1 MIAGI
6 VKEQENENRVA
17 IIPTDIAK
25 LKVDSCLVE
34 KGAGERSYA
43 PDSEYESA
51 GARIVKREEIL
62 KTADVIFSV
71 NGLPDEEIA
80 ELRAGQVLIGMYQPL
95 LNPEKAQKLAAKNVV
110 TFSMELVP
118 RTTRAQ
124 AMDVLSSMATIAGY
138 KASLRAA
145 DTLPSFFPMFMTA
158 AGSVKPAKVLVLGA
172 GVAGL
177 QAIATARRLGAVV
190 EAFDVRSAVKE
201 EVESLGAKFIEV
213 EGAREDESA
222 GGYAVEQSEDFIKKQ
237 RQMVHDHAVRSDVII
252 TTAQIPGKKAPMLVP
267 AATVEGMRKG
277 SVIIDLAA
285 ASGGN
290 CEFSKPD
297 QKVIHNGVSILGP
310 TNLPSEMPRDASSM
324 YGKNLINFFKLI
336 NKDGELNLNFD
347 DDIVAGTC
355 LTRDGQIVNER
366 VNALFATAEEK

>member
-6 VKEQENENRVA
+6 IKEQEKENRVA
-17 IIPTDIAK
+17 IVPADIAK
-25 LKVDSCLVE
+25 LKAGSCLVE
-34 KGAGERSYA
+34 KGAGDRSYA
-43 PDSEYESA
+43 ADSEYEAA
-51 GARIVKREEIL
+51 GARIVDREEIL

-80 ELRAGQVLIGMYQPL
+80 GLRAGQVLIGMYNPL
-95 LNPEKAQKLAAKNVV
+95 LEPGKAQKLAEQGVI

-145 DTLPSFFPMFMTA
+145 DSLPSFFPMFMTA
-158 AGSVKPAKVLVLGA
+158 AGSVKPAKVLILGA

-213 EGAREDESA
+213 EGAREDDSA
-222 GGYAVEQSEDFIKKQ
+222 GGYAVEQSEEFIKKQ

-297 QKVIHNGVSILGP
+297 QTVVHNGVTILGP

-366 VNALFATAEEK
+366 VNALFASATEK

>member
-6 VKEQENENRVA
+6 LKEQGNENRVA
-17 IIPTDIAK
+17 IIPTDITK
-25 LKVDSCLVE
+25 LKVDSYLVE
-34 KGAGERSYA
+34 KGAGDRSYA

-51 GARIVKREEIL
+51 GARIVEREEIL

-80 ELRAGQVLIGMYQPL
+80 ELREGQVLIGMYQPL
-95 LNPEKAQKLAAKNVV
+95 LNPEKAQKLAAKNIV

-190 EAFDVRSAVKE
+190 EVFDVRSAVKE

-222 GGYAVEQSEDFIKKQ
+222 GGYAVEQSEEFIKKQ

-252 TTAQIPGKKAPMLVP
+252 TTAQIPGKKAPVLVP

-297 QKVIHNGVSILGP
+297 QTVIHNGVSILGP

>member
-6 VKEQENENRVA
+6 IKEQEKENRVA
-17 IIPTDIAK
+17 IVPADIVK
-25 LKVDSCLVE
+25 LKAGSCLVE
-34 KGAGERSYA
+34 KGAGDRSYA
-43 PDSEYESA
+43 PDSEYEEA
-51 GARIVKREEIL
+51 GARIVDRAEIL

-80 ELRAGQVLIGMYQPL
+80 GLRAGQVLIGMYNPL
-95 LNPEKAQKLAAKNVV
+95 LQPGKAQKLAAQGVV

-118 RTTRAQ
+118 RSTRAQ

-158 AGSVKPAKVLVLGA
+158 AGSVKPAKVLILGA

-213 EGAREDESA
+213 EGAREDDSA
-222 GGYAVEQSEDFIKKQ
+222 GGYAVEQSEEFIKKQ

-297 QKVIHNGVSILGP
+297 QTVVHNGVTILGP

-336 NKDGELNLNFD
+336 NKEGELHLNFD

-366 VNALFATAEEK
+366 VNALFATAAEK